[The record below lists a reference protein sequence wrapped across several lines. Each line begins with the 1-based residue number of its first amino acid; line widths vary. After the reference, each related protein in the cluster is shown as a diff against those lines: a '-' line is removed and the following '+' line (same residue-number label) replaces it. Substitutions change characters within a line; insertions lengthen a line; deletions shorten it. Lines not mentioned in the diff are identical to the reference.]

1 MKFWLNLV
9 LDMLQCVKL
18 CSSICFENC
27 KFYQGWSKFNQM
39 FTSLGHFKIRY
50 IPQFTVLSLVNHE
63 QIYNAG
69 QDNNMLV
76 DCFRWWIGMAL
87 VEEAKG
93 QDLHQY
99 QQLPCHHQLEMTCP
113 SNICL
118 RKRPRS
124 LWCHFQ
130 LWRSSVRLKGKGS
143 RKMTH
148 YTVPQGSLHEN
159 RKPYAWVNMYLF
171 RLMGFVFGLM
181 IFELSLK
188 MVGCKNC
195 IC

>member
-1 MKFWLNLV
+1 M

-69 QDNNMLV
+69 QDNNMFV

-87 VEEAKG
+87 VEETKG
-93 QDLHQY
+93 QDLLPQY

-143 RKMTH
+143 RKMSQ

-171 RLMGFVFGLM
+171 GLMGFVFRLM

-188 MVGCKNC
+188 MKGCKNC